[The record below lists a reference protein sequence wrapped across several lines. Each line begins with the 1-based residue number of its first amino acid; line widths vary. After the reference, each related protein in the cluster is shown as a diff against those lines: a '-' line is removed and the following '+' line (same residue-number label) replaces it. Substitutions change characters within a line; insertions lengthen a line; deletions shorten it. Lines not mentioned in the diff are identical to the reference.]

1 MPPRKKRAGRGPS
14 KRSRKLSSKSPSLFS
29 RWRKPVLLSLLLL
42 LTIFVLYVV
51 YLDRQVRSQF
61 EGKRWAIPARVYARP
76 LELYQGKQISITQ
89 LERYLDLVG
98 YRIEYHPKEAG
109 SYRRDGGHFI
119 IYSRGFQ
126 FWDGVEPKR
135 IIEVSLDKQGVVALT
150 DQASNTAI
158 DLLRLEP
165 MHIGGIYP
173 SHKEDRIL
181 IKLSQAPRD
190 LLKTLIL
197 IEDRRFYEHH
207 GIDPRAI
214 GRALW
219 ANVRAGRTIQGGSTL
234 TQQLVKNFFLSNERT
249 LWRKI
254 NEAIMSVLLEIH
266 YQKNEILEAYLNEIY
281 LGQDGSRAIHGFGLA
296 SQFYFDKNVEK
307 LNLSEIA
314 TLVALIRG
322 PNYYHPQKAPKRL
335 LARRNL
341 ILRELADKKIIQPWQ
356 ARLASQ
362 KGLGIQN
369 DNHRGANYYPAFIE
383 LVRRQLRTEYA
394 EKDLQSEGLKIF
406 TTLDPWIQDQ
416 AEIALQNTA
425 KQLDHIAKKSAALQ
439 GAVVVSS
446 TTDGEIYAMVGD
458 RKPHAAGFNR
468 ALDAVR
474 PIGSLIKPA
483 IYLTALLQ
491 KQKFNPAT
499 MLDDEP
505 IRLKGQ
511 DKKIWVPDNYDHMA
525 HGKVPLFEALT
536 HSYNLATVHLGLE
549 LGFESIQK
557 TLQRLGVEREI
568 PSYPSMLLGAVG
580 MSPLEVMQMYHT
592 YATGGFHSPLRSIQS
607 VMTADGKPLQRFPL
621 EVKQVVAGTY
631 IYQLN
636 TLLRRVVTNGTAQQL
651 ESWMQKNTV
660 VAGKTGT
667 TNDLRDSW
675 FAGFSGSHL
684 AVVWMGNDQNQPT
697 GLTGSQGAMRVWAN
711 LFKNID
717 TQDLSLADQPGLD
730 YAYIDY
736 NNGLLADKDCQRA
749 VRLPFF
755 SGQAPTRLS
764 DCH

>member
-1 MPPRKKRAGRGPS
+1 VPTFLFRWRQRLLWS
-14 KRSRKLSSKSPSLFS
+14 FLFS
-29 RWRKPVLLSLLLL
+29 LG
-42 LTIFVLYVV
+42 IFTLYVV
-51 YLDRQVRSQF
+51 YLDHQVRSQF

-76 LELYQGKQISITQ
+76 LELYQGKVLSISQ
-89 LERYLDLVG
+89 LERYLDLMG
-98 YRIEYHPKEAG
+98 YRIEYRPKEAG
-109 SYRRDGGHFI
+109 SYSRDGGHFV

-135 IIEVSLDKQGVVALT
+135 LIEVILDKQGVVSLT
-150 DQASNTAI
+150 DQASHTAI

-181 IKLSQAPRD
+181 IKLSQAPMN

-197 IEDRRFYEHH
+197 VEDRRFYEHH
-207 GIDPRAI
+207 GIDPRAV

-219 ANVRAGRTIQGGSTL
+219 ANLRAGRTIQGGSTL

-249 LWRKI
+249 LWRKL

-281 LGQDGSRAIHGFGLA
+281 LGQDGGRAIHGFGLA

-341 ILRELADKKIIQPWQ
+341 ILEELADKKIIQPWQ

-362 KGLGIQN
+362 KGLGIQSN
-369 DNHRGANYYPAFIE
+369 NHRGANYYPAFIE
-383 LVRRQLRTEYA
+383 LVRRQLRTEYD
-394 EKDLQSEGLKIF
+394 EKDLQSEGLRIF

-416 AEIALQNTA
+416 AEKALQNTA
-425 KQLDHIAKKSAALQ
+425 TQLDSIAKKSAALQ
-439 GAVVVSS
+439 GAVLVSS

-474 PIGSLIKPA
+474 PVGSLIKPA
-483 IYLTALLQ
+483 IYLTALLRRHEYS
-491 KQKFNPAT
+491 PAT
-499 MLDDEP
+499 MLDDET
-505 IRLKGQ
+505 IRLMGQ
-511 DKKIWVPDNYDHMA
+511 DKKTWIPDNYDHIS

-536 HSYNLATVHLGLE
+536 HSYNLATVHLGLQV
-549 LGFESIQK
+549 GFESIQK

-580 MSPLEVMQMYHT
+580 MSPLDVMQMYHT

-621 EVKQVVAGTY
+621 QVKQVVNGTY
-631 IYQLN
+631 IHQLN
-636 TLLRRVVTNGTAQQL
+636 MMLRRVVTNGTAHQL
-651 ESWMQKNTV
+651 AGWMQKNTI

-684 AVVWMGNDQNQPT
+684 AVVWMGDDQNRPT

-717 TQDLSLADQPGLD
+717 TQDLSLADQPGLE
-730 YAYIDY
+730 YADIDY
-736 NNGLLADKDCQRA
+736 TNGLLVDKACQRA
-749 VRLPFF
+749 VRMPFF
-755 SGQAPTRLS
+755 PGQAPTKVS
-764 DCH
+764 ECH